1 MAFKTAAKPTF
12 TACVAIPVPGE
23 AASPLNVTFLHKRKS
38 ALREWI
44 DASKDKDDLAA
55 LMEVMQGW
63 DADAPFSEAALCGVL
78 EDFPGAALALY
89 RAYVEESTGAAR
101 KN

>member
-1 MAFKTAAKPTF
+1 MAFKTAVKPTF
-12 TACVAIPVPGE
+12 TASVSIPVPGE
-23 AASPLNVTFLHKRKS
+23 SDSPMTVTFLHKRKTE
-38 ALREWI
+38 LREWI

-55 LMEVMQGW
+55 LIEVMQGW
-63 DADAPFSEAALCGVL
+63 DADSTFSESALRNLL

-89 RAYVEESTGAAR
+89 RAYIEESTGAAR